1 MVQEQEVGIFSG
13 SYYERDSETYEY
25 YPEIKNGRHHL
36 RAPLLI
42 VDEKIENQNIQDQ
55 GKIRT

>member
-1 MVQEQEVGIFSG
+1 MKHLSLETQTQRANVGVGKVFQFSFFC
-13 SYYERDSETYEY
+13 
-25 YPEIKNGRHHL
+25 

-55 GKIRT
+55 GETHT

>member
-1 MVQEQEVGIFSG
+1 MK
-13 SYYERDSETYEY
+13 
-25 YPEIKNGRHHL
+25 IKKL

-55 GKIRT
+55 GEICT